1 MNVYIPYI
9 CTCTCYLR
17 THKHLIVSAKTCL
30 IYLNMYIYLCCS
42 WTMELLTLSLNKL
55 FVQPFQVCNCKKP
68 FVAGV
73 LCKKPFVAGVLN
85 GECKFKQ
92 KLSSFCSHLQNK
104 IVYLRA
110 GFNLANIMPYTNIMP
125 YSFVHVCCACL
136 RESFCVCVCV

>member
-110 GFNLANIMPYTNIMP
+110 GFNLANIMPYIMP
-125 YSFVHVCCACL
+125 FCACVL
-136 RESFCVCVCV
+136 CVST

>member
-73 LCKKPFVAGVLN
+73 LN